1 MNGMNI
7 FTYNSTTVR
16 ALEIDG
22 SPWFVGKD
30 VAEALGYSNT
40 KDALATHVDLEDK
53 KQGDGVVIRDPI
65 GRMQRPTIINESGMY
80 SLIFGSRLESARR
93 FKRWVTSE
101 VLPALRRTGSYTA
114 KARSDPAFARAAV
127 LSALAKS
134 LAEVRKL
141 YESGL
146 LRAKDAGSMAM
157 SALAL
162 TGADAPHAVRAAR
175 KKSGGGLAASVGLFF
190 RERIRFTGI
199 DCTMTAQALYSE
211 WCRWSGVSDVPRKQF
226 STQVIKLFPAILH
239 KQIRTGTAANPEWHF
254 CGIELRADTGT
265 KAIADL
271 TETENIPNVP
281 PETISGKEQSK

>member
-7 FTYNSTTVR
+7 FTYGSTNVR

-22 SPWFVGKD
+22 APWFVGKD
-30 VAEALGYSNT
+30 VAEALAYTNPQ
-40 KDALATHVDLEDK
+40 KAVRDHVDNEDK
-53 KQGDGVVIRDPI
+53 GVNKTFTPGGEQKTI
-65 GRMQRPTIINESGMY
+65 IINESGMY

-134 LAEVRKL
+134 LSEVRKL

-146 LRAKDAGSMAM
+146 LRAKDAGNMAM

-175 KKSGGGLAASVGLFF
+175 KKSGAGLAASVGLFF

-254 CGIELRADTGT
+254 CGIELRADPGT

>member
-22 SPWFVGKD
+22 APWFVGKD
-30 VAEALGYSNT
+30 VAAALGYEKTEN
-40 KDALATHVDLEDK
+40 AIAAHVDKEDK
-53 KQGDGVVIRDPI
+53 TTTLIQGSGSNYKSNAI
-65 GRMQRPTIINESGMY
+65 IINESGMY

-146 LRAKDAGSMAM
+146 LRAKDAGNMAM

-175 KKSGGGLAASVGLFF
+175 KKSGGGLSASVGLFF

-254 CGIELRADTGT
+254 CGIELRADPGT

-271 TETENIPNVP
+271 SETENIPNVP
-281 PETISGKEQSK
+281 PETSSGKEQSK